1 MSNNLL
7 TEVSRISEIIYGT
20 TKSLLNEG
28 AIGNLFGNILEAE
41 IQKIIR
47 AEIKN
52 AIKAGAKNAKEAGKN
67 SAKNIESKVLKKTGL
82 TELTGPQISAIR
94 TEVATIAKEETES
107 AAKLATST
115 GAKTATSTGAKA
127 GTSTVAKAGTSKGA
141 KAGTVVSKGSTQ
153 NVNNMV
159 QNLTINLGNDV
170 KAAIKGPVSKAAK
183 TTKGATKNL
192 RTTKKVTEA
201 EIKVIDDAVKTGAK
215 EELEQGIKQGW
226 SWAKASRWAAGIGL
240 GLGALWL
247 LMYFMSS
254 EDVPVPDDIPVEPPV
269 DPVVNPK
276 KYRDCENEPVQTFGC
291 KSSLIRQIQD
301 CLGVVIDGIWG
312 PKTNTALVANAPKF
326 AAGFTKDDIKE
337 ICASS
342 SGKIV
347 DKTTE
352 REKIIDPQ
360 DVGSASASSNTGD
373 SSTTGGQSSPTNKS
387 SFTTGGFDP
396 NSMD

>member
-1 MSNNLL
+1 MENINETIKKILLNIQYDNKLTLKENFDAIELVEQRVGAQSLENLRSALGELKDVKSLFKLKMAESRILKLIEMDASNFVKEVEKAVKLDLKAGVPAGTIGPNLK
-7 TEVSRISEIIYGT
+7 EVSKLDAVRRITDEVAR
-20 TKSLLNEG
+20 TKQPLTPAQVES
-28 AIGNLFGNILEAE
+28 
-41 IQKIIR
+41 
-47 AEIKN
+47 IKN
-52 AIKAGAKNAKEAGKN
+52 AARADSI
-67 SAKNIESKVLKKTGL
+67 
-82 TELTGPQISAIR
+82 
-94 TEVATIAKEETES
+94 
-107 AAKLATST
+107 
-115 GAKTATSTGAKA
+115 TATT
-127 GTSTVAKAGTSKGA
+127 TVKYNPRAPKP
-141 KAGTVVSKGSTQ
+141 
-153 NVNNMV
+153 NPV
-159 QNLTINLGNDV
+159 QPN
-170 KAAIKGPVSKAAK
+170 P
-183 TTKGATKNL
+183 
-192 RTTKKVTEA
+192 
-201 EIKVIDDAVKTGAK
+201 
-215 EELEQGIKQGW
+215 
-226 SWAKASRWAAGIGL
+226 
-240 GLGALWL
+240 
-247 LMYFMSS
+247 
-254 EDVPVPDDIPVEPPV
+254 VPVPPPPRKTTWDQFKKWAGYAGLAVVGSAAAYAVWKALSGNGDDKELLDAAKKCGYNSIEEFQAA
-269 DPVVNPK
+269 NFKCPK
-276 KYRDCENEPVQTFGC
+276 GGNVIQPSKFRNCENETVQTFGC

>member
-28 AIGNLFGNILEAE
+28 LIGNAFKNIAEAE

-82 TELTGPQISAIR
+82 TELTGPQISALR
-94 TEVATIAKEETES
+94 TESATIAKEETEAAAEA
-107 AAKLATST
+107 AAKL
-115 GAKTATSTGAKA
+115 ATSTGAKA

-141 KAGTVVSKGSTQ
+141 KAGTVVSKGSSQ
-153 NVNNMV
+153 NVNKMV

-183 TTKGATKNL
+183 TTRGATKKL

-226 SWAKASRWAAGIGL
+226 SWATASKWAAGIGL

-247 LMYFMSS
+247 LYYFMSS

-360 DVGSASASSNTGD
+360 DVGGELASSNTD
-373 SSTTGGQSSPTNKS
+373 NSSTTGGQSSPTNKS

>member
-28 AIGNLFGNILEAE
+28 AIGNAFKNIAEAE

-52 AIKAGAKNAKEAGKN
+52 AIKAGAKNAKDAGKN
-67 SAKNIESKVLKKTGL
+67 SAKNIESQVLKKTGL
-82 TELTGPQISAIR
+82 TELTGIQKSAIR
-94 TEVATIAKEETES
+94 TEVATIAKEETEA
-107 AAKLATST
+107 AAKL
-115 GAKTATSTGAKA
+115 ATSTGAKA
-127 GTSTVAKAGTSKGA
+127 GTSTVAKAGTSTVA
-141 KAGTVVSKGSTQ
+141 KAGTVVSKGSSQ
-153 NVNNMV
+153 NVNKMV

-170 KAAIKGPVSKAAK
+170 KAAIRGPVSKAAK

-360 DVGSASASSNTGD
+360 DVGGESASSNTD
-373 SSTTGGQSSPTNKS
+373 NSSTTGGQSSPTNKS